1 MTPEEEHRLIDPA
14 WHWMRDA
21 IDRLHSEFSPGENL
35 RAMTVLVSTN
45 TGETVTYT
53 VAPRTSRVGR
63 RMVTAREALLLA
75 AAKGTVSVS
84 VETGDLT

>member
-1 MTPEEEHRLIDPA
+1 VTPEERRLIDPA

-21 IDRLHSEFSPGENL
+21 IDRLHDEFSPGENL
-35 RAMTVLVSTN
+35 RAMTVLVSTD

-53 VAPRTSRVGR
+53 VAPRTGRVGR
-63 RMVTAREALLLA
+63 RMVTGREALLRA

-84 VETGDLT
+84 VEAGDLT